1 MAGVVTSKS
10 IKNRWERTI
19 VVNDDLSHEVS
30 KLKRK
35 SGGNIISFGG
45 VRFASALLT
54 EGLVDELQLFI
65 NPAIIGAG
73 KSIFKNGLEGT
84 SLRLLHSHQYVW
96 GIVVSRYSPMIMRR
110 PKNH

>member
-1 MAGVVTSKS
+1 VVTSKS

-73 KSIFKNGLEGT
+73 KSIFENGLEGT
-84 SLRLLHSHQYVW
+84 TLRLLHSLQYVW